1 MTAYRAAIAIHE
13 KLAAEHP
20 ANATCRLNLANDL
33 TPCGEALATL
43 GNWSE
48 SADIYAQAVRA
59 TNYSWQTM
67 WPCALVQLASGDEA
81 GYRATC
87 AELVARYGRGAA
99 PDAAFTLAFTL
110 IVGDG
115 ALSDMNQALA
125 LAKRAA
131 DAEPTDA
138 IAAVLVGAAQYRTRR
153 NKEAVAT
160 LAKALAELERTSAT
174 APGDRDQ
181 MLVFRVTGE
190 VLLAQAYRE
199 QTGRNLPQK
208 RLDALRQLIDTREA
222 REPQRPG
229 ALPAW
234 AVAFA
239 VENAKRE
246 LAKLGLPAD
255 DSR

>member
-1 MTAYRAAIAIHE
+1 M
-13 KLAAEHP
+13 
-20 ANATCRLNLANDL
+20 
-33 TPCGEALATL
+33 
-43 GNWSE
+43 
-48 SADIYAQAVRA
+48 
-59 TNYSWQTM
+59 
-67 WPCALVQLASGDEA
+67 QLASGDEA
-81 GYRATC
+81 GYRATSQ
-87 AELVARYGRGAA
+87 ELVARYARHA

-115 ALSDMNQALA
+115 ALSDMNQGAGTG
-125 LAKRAA
+125 KAA

-138 IAAVLVGAAQYRTRR
+138 IAAVLVGAGPIPHKR

-160 LAKALAELERTSAT
+160 LAKALAELERTNAT
-174 APGDRDQ
+174 APDDRDQ
-181 MLVFRVTGE
+181 LLVFRVTGE

-208 RLDALRQLIDTREA
+208 RLDALRQLIDIREP